1 LSQAALFLP
10 DTRFQPVALLKQTSM
25 RRVAGFTKSEM
36 QLIFDLWHGIFC
48 LGMKTSVQA
57 IKSRGTVIAEKAR
70 AKGNKYTD
78 QKRSALLERGMAI
91 IYGGPDHAKAAVN
104 RG

>member
-1 LSQAALFLP
+1 
-10 DTRFQPVALLKQTSM
+10 M
-25 RRVAGFTKSEM
+25 RRELR
-36 QLIFDLWHGIFC
+36 LIFKPVRGSFALA
-48 LGMKTSVQA
+48 MKTSVQA
-57 IKSRGTVIAEKAR
+57 VKSRGTVIAEKAR

-91 IYGGPDHAKAAVN
+91 IYGGPDRAKATAH